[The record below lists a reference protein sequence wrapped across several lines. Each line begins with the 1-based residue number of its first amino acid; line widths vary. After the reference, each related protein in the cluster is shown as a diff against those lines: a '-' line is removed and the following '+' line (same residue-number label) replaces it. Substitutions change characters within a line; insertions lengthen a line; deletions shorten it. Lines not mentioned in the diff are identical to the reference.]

1 MGRTYT
7 DGELE
12 VIAELNVDAGGWTD
26 YATADALDVE
36 ADVIA
41 EIYRD
46 LDAARDNQRLLEE
59 HERAHIVALL
69 AMETGQ
75 AALWDSAPF

>member
-26 YATADALDVE
+26 YATADALDTE
-36 ADVIA
+36 ADLIA
-41 EIYRD
+41 EIYAE
-46 LDAARDNQRLLEE
+46 LDAARENKRLLQEGELE
-59 HERAHIVALL
+59 HIALML
-69 AMETGQ
+69 ATETAQ
-75 AALWDSAPF
+75 AALWDSPPF